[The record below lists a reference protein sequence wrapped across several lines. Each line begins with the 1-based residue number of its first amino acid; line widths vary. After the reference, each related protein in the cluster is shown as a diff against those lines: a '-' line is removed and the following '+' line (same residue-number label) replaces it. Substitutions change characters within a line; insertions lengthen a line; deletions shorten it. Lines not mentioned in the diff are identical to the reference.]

1 MPESTSATCCRAG
14 GETAAAI
21 DALVEAVGR
30 DPTSALAQHNLGT
43 LLALAGRPAEA
54 ATALAEAARLRPDYV
69 DAYFKLGH
77 VLYSLRRYDEAVA
90 ALEAAARLKPEASTT
105 RSLLGTV
112 YQAQRRWPAAIDA
125 YREAIR
131 LSPRNA
137 AAHYNLGTA
146 YWALGR
152 AVEAIACYQ
161 DALGIDPTFFKA
173 QVNLAGS
180 LSQAYRPD
188 EAQAAAE
195 AAIALDPRSSVAVAH
210 LAAALQT
217 QGKMAEAIETLRR
230 AIALDPTDARHH
242 SNLLFALNCHPA
254 YDSASVF
261 AEHRAWAAQHSEP
274 LTAACRAPHAN
285 DRSSERRLRIGYV
298 SAHFRLH
305 AVSFF
310 IEPVIA
316 AHERQQVE
324 IFLYGDVEAPDATTD
339 RYRAMDVQWR
349 DIAGQPDELVADRI
363 REDRIDILVD
373 LAGHIGGN
381 RLLVF
386 ARKPAPVQVTY
397 IGYQNTTGMSA
408 MDYRITDAHA
418 DPPGATDAYY
428 TEQLVRLPG
437 SFFCYQPP
445 ADAPPVNEL
454 PALSRGQ
461 VTFASLN
468 HINKLTDEAYGAW
481 ARILR
486 AVPES
491 RLMVLAYTPG
501 ELERRIRQRMASE
514 GIEPGRIE
522 VVDRRPH
529 ADYMQLFAGVDI
541 ALDTFPFNGHTTV
554 CDALWMGVPSIMM
567 EGDRYASRFGGSGVL
582 ALGLGELIAHDV
594 DEYVAIAAALA
605 GDLPR
610 LAELRRTLRGRLAA
624 SPLADAAVFARKL
637 EAAYRQMWRTWCERG
652 D

>member
-1 MPESTSATCCRAG
+1 MVRGGHRGSTRLGSRTQALG
-14 GETAAAI
+14 VVYQEQKQHAAAAACYRRAI
-21 DALVEAVGR
+21 AA
-30 DPTSALAQHNLGT
+30 DPKY
-43 LLALAGRPAEA
+43 AEA
-54 ATALAEAARLRPDYV
+54 HYNLATVLWELDQKV
-69 DAYFKLGH
+69 DSIA
-77 VLYSLRRYDEAVA
+77 
-90 ALEAAARLKPEASTT
+90 
-105 RSLLGTV
+105 
-112 YQAQRRWPAAIDA
+112 A
-125 YREAIR
+125 YREAVR
-131 LSPRNA
+131 LNPTHFSAHLNLGGVYLRVDLPEEA
-137 AAHYNLGTA
+137 AAADRLAIAIRPRSAPAWGQLA
-146 YWALGR
+146 GALRPQGNTE
-152 AVEAIACYQ
+152 EAIAAYRHVI
-161 DALGIDPTFFKA
+161 AIDPTDS
-173 QVNLAGS
+173 VN
-180 LSQAYRPD
+180 
-188 EAQAAAE
+188 
-195 AAIALDPRSSVAVAH
+195 
-210 LAAALQT
+210 
-217 QGKMAEAIETLRR
+217 
-230 AIALDPTDARHH
+230 H
-242 SNLLFALNCHPA
+242 SNLIYALNSLA
-254 YDSASVF
+254 RYDSASVF

-445 ADAPPVNEL
+445 AAAPPVNEL

-491 RLMVLAYTPG
+491 RLLVLAYTPG

-522 VVDRRPH
+522 VVNKRPRDQFL
-529 ADYMQLFAGVDI
+529 AMQHEIDI

-582 ALGLGELIAHDV
+582 ALGLGELIARDV

-652 D
+652 GD